1 MKRFSTK
8 LLMSVVVVTVGVG
21 LSAGNAL
28 AGGWAMSS
36 LDAAPAPVAG
46 RALDVGFTIRQ
57 HGVTPVNPDDGKVG
71 IEVRTASGSEQF
83 FPATAKGPRGHY
95 VARVR
100 IDTPGASSWKVHQGW
115 FGPQDLGRIDV
126 ARNATGVG
134 TSSGA
139 GSGAAYRG
147 SLSLRLLLPA
157 VGLALGA
164 FAVADA
170 LAARRRRSRD
180 LIAT

>member
-1 MKRFSTK
+1 
-8 LLMSVVVVTVGVG
+8 
-21 LSAGNAL
+21 
-28 AGGWAMSS
+28 MSS
-36 LDAAPAPVAG
+36 LDAAPHAVAG
-46 RALDVGFTIRQ
+46 QGLDVGFTIRQ

-71 IEVRTASGSEQF
+71 IEVRTATGSEQF

-100 IDTPGASSWKVHQGW
+100 IATAGASTWKVRQGW

-126 ARNATGVG
+126 ARDAAGAVTN
-134 TSSGA
+134 SGG
-139 GSGAAYRG
+139 GSGSTYRG
-147 SLSLRLLLPA
+147 PLSVRLVLPA
-157 VGLALGA
+157 LGLALGA